1 MTTRR
6 RFAVPVALALAL
18 ASGCGGTN
26 WTSSAGSK
34 TAGAPAPSGALK
46 ASSDHA
52 PSTTARPARRPASAK
67 RPSPTGPTTVTP
79 TSPATVPVTQH
90 ESTPT
95 TAPKSGTVSI
105 EGIDPGITSV
115 GDAGLEWVVYDDPSS
130 VALSHPRS
138 WTIHA
143 TPVGPVVISID
154 GDGTDAAGY
163 RRTVNLLEQPL
174 ADGLTA
180 NDYLNYTLA
189 QISESG
195 GVVENSTAI
204 ALDGVAG
211 RATTWHTAPGAVTH
225 PFLSVWA
232 VRGHLAFLVTYSSDA
247 GHFAAPLADVK
258 RLIASIRLPPVS

>member
-6 RFAVPVALALAL
+6 GFAVPVALALAL

-34 TAGAPAPSGALK
+34 TVGAPAPSGALE

-52 PSTTARPARRPASAK
+52 PTTTARPVQRPASAQH
-67 RPSPTGPTTVTP
+67 PSPTTRATEKPTSAATTPTTGH
-79 TSPATVPVTQH
+79 A
-90 ESTPT
+90 STPT
-95 TAPKSGTVSI
+95 TAPEGGTVSI
-105 EGIDPGITSV
+105 EGIDPGITSIR
-115 GDAGLEWVVYDDPSS
+115 DAGLEWVVYNDPSG

-154 GDGTDAAGY
+154 GDGTDASRY

-180 NDYLNYTLA
+180 TDYLDYTLA

-211 RATTWHTAPGAVTH
+211 RATTWHAALGAVTH
-225 PFLSVWA
+225 RFLSVWA
-232 VRGHLAFLVTYSSDA
+232 VRGQLAFLVTYSSDA